1 MRRACVVTLKYATAA
16 KRHKVRLL
24 VEACRGCVNR
34 FIKALWRIPTTEFGL
49 DKQTLALVPAG
60 RLSQRY
66 KSQCLKQA
74 IEIVVSTR
82 RAAES
87 TGQHARRPKFTGNL
101 VLDAKFVDVQDKE
114 ICPGDPFD
122 LVVRLSTL
130 DKGARITIPTLP
142 DKAFESMV
150 SSPWGAKLVQG
161 CSLSEDQLILW
172 VEEPDPEIPWVP
184 EETAVVYGADLGMRK
199 LLTLNDGRNQSVFLG
214 REYYDLQQK
223 IRRKKPASKARKRL
237 QRERDHVIGH
247 VLNSIPWGHIDVLG
261 LENLKGISRGKS
273 KLSKEFRRKRSPWA
287 HRKVFERAEAKAQ
300 ENRVLLVATLPF
312 GTSRECPAC
321 RRASALNRRGEQFR
335 CVACGHTE
343 DADSVGAGNIRSRT
357 LAILEGRRRWLSRR
371 AGCLNMDYSATR
383 RSIASRRAKKV
394 CR

>member
-1 MRRACVVTLKYATAA
+1 VRRACVVTLKYATAA

-34 FIKALWRIPTTEFGL
+34 FIKVLWRMPTTEFGL

-82 RAAES
+82 RTRES
-87 TGQHARRPKFTGNL
+87 TGQRARRPKFTGNL

-114 ICPGDPFD
+114 TSPGDPFD

-130 DKGARITIPTLP
+130 DKGARITIPTCRTKPLNKWLARP
-142 DKAFESMV
+142 
-150 SSPWGAKLVQG
+150 GAKLVQG

-172 VEEPDPEIPWVP
+172 VEEPDPEIQWAA
-184 EETAVVYGADLGMRK
+184 EQRAVVYSGDLGMRK
-199 LLTLNDGRNQSVFLG
+199 LLTLKDGRNQSVFLG

-237 QRERDHVIGH
+237 QRERDHVIGR
-247 VLNSIPWGHIDVLG
+247 VLNSIPWGHVDVLG
-261 LENLKGISRGKS
+261 LENLKGISRGKG

-312 GTSRECPAC
+312 DTSRECPAC
-321 RRASALNRRGEQFR
+321 RCASALNRRGEQFR

-371 AGCLNMDYSATR
+371 ASCLSMDYSATC